1 MEKKVEKLKNQIKAA
16 EKQLTEIQR
25 NCKHE
30 KEKIKMTENQEI
42 RWVCEECDSIT
53 RFPTPEQII
62 QFLS

>member
-25 NCKHE
+25 SCKHE
-30 KEKIKMTENQEI
+30 KEKIKMTENHEI